1 MQPIQ
6 LISIQHELAM
16 AISLDYHL
24 EPMLQKFSK
33 TCSRRLGLSGITWY
47 LKPRIFDSGTIR
59 PNHDDTPELY
69 LSVPKSERFARTI
82 PNDQRAYWES
92 EGRHAHRLE
101 LTDIGYCVLWRDT
114 KAIEATVIAALAPI
128 AERLSRGIVA
138 IAEHEALINANN
150 MLTET
155 RARLEFQLHHDD
167 LTGALN
173 RTGLVRDLKTTL
185 KLATGESEEAFGSI
199 LFLDLDRFK
208 WVNDSFGHHIGDQLL
223 LAVTQ
228 LLRLVADE
236 QDTIA
241 RLSGDEF
248 VMLLGPI
255 WNSEALAAARGLQ
268 LGTRINERF
277 NMPMQVG
284 KHQFQISASIGVKT
298 YQCGKDTATG
308 VLRDADIAM
317 YQSKRHRKN
326 RTVLFREDMATDLN
340 DRLLMERELRNTI
353 SAGEG
358 FTMRYQGQQ
367 NAKGQLVGAEA
378 LVRWQHPTKG
388 ELLPKEFITMAEEV
402 GLMWELGSWIVKQSL
417 YDIGYALETGVPKHF
432 KRVSINIS
440 PLQIEQRNFVPWLKE
455 CLEKFAVPAE
465 RICLELT
472 EQGFVRQIEHIS
484 KTIRELN
491 ALGVEVAIDD
501 FGKGY
506 SSLAYLQEFPVSVV
520 KIDKNFIRGVD
531 TDNRARKLSQN
542 ILNLCHTLG
551 LKATAE
557 GVETLGEMAILQAQG
572 FDQFQGFLFS
582 KPEPL
587 DELIARYRD

>member
-1 MQPIQ
+1 
-6 LISIQHELAM
+6 M

-33 TCSRRLGLSGITWY
+33 TCSRRLGLSGMTWY
-47 LKPRIFDSGTIR
+47 LKPHVSQAEAIHSK
-59 PNHDDTPELY
+59 PNSAPELY
-69 LSVPKSERFARTI
+69 LSVPKSERFSKLI
-82 PNDQRAYWES
+82 PGDAATYWEN
-92 EGRHAHRLE
+92 EGQHAHRIE
-101 LTDIGYCVLWRDT
+101 LNEIGFCVLWRDT
-114 KAIEATVIAALAPI
+114 KAIEAPVIAALAPI
-128 AERLSRGIVA
+128 AERLSRAIVA
-138 IAEHEALINANN
+138 IAEHEALVTANN

-173 RTGLVRDLKTTL
+173 RTGLVRDLKSTL
-185 KLATGESEEAFGSI
+185 HTKPNQTEDAFGSL

-208 WVNDSFGHHIGDQLL
+208 WVNDSFGHHVGDQLL

-236 QDTIA
+236 QDVIA

-248 VMLLGPI
+248 VMRLAPS

-277 NMPMQVG
+277 NSPMQVG
-284 KHQFQISASIGVKT
+284 RHQFQISASIGVRT
-298 YQCGKDTATG
+298 YQCGHDTATG

-326 RTVLFREDMATDLN
+326 RTVLFRDDMATDLN
-340 DRLLMERELRNTI
+340 DRLLLERELRDTI

-358 FTMRYQGQQ
+358 FKMHYQGQQ

-378 LVRWQHPTKG
+378 LVRWQHPSKG

-402 GLMWELGSWIVKQSL
+402 GLMWELGAWIVKQSL
-417 YDIGYALETGVPKHF
+417 YDIGRVLEAGIPKHF
-432 KRVSINIS
+432 KRLSINIS
-440 PLQIEQRNFVPWLKE
+440 PLQIEQRNFVAWFQE

-484 KTIRELN
+484 KTIRELK

-557 GVETLGEMAILQAQG
+557 GVETFGELAILQAQG
-572 FDQFQGFLFS
+572 YDQFQGFLFS

-587 DELIARYRD
+587 DELIARYSD